1 MGKNRS
7 PRSNRNTRVLNVNLL
22 TSEREKLIYT
32 QNVFKSLFTQ
42 KQNKSEK
49 LIFFR
54 CCFCSY
60 LLQLCAFCFQAF
72 FWLIYFDGANFISA
86 INSIDCFATWG
97 EKALTIMSP
106 QHSCIS
112 NGEKKTT
119 ILPITDFLTF
129 FVFAK
134 DF

>member
-1 MGKNRS
+1 MC
-7 PRSNRNTRVLNVNLL
+7 VLF
-22 TSEREKLIYT
+22 S
-32 QNVFKSLFTQ
+32 SLF
-42 KQNKSEK
+42 
-49 LIFFR
+49 LVV
-54 CCFCSY
+54 
-60 LLQLCAFCFQAF
+60 
-72 FWLIYFDGANFISA
+72 IYFDVANFISA

-119 ILPITDFLTF
+119 TLPITDFLTF

-134 DF
+134 EF

>member
-1 MGKNRS
+1 MRF
-7 PRSNRNTRVLNVNLL
+7 
-22 TSEREKLIYT
+22 
-32 QNVFKSLFTQ
+32 VFKPFLGVFIS
-42 KQNKSEK
+42 
-49 LIFFR
+49 
-54 CCFCSY
+54 
-60 LLQLCAFCFQAF
+60 
-72 FWLIYFDGANFISA
+72 FDGANFISA

-112 NGEKKTT
+112 NGKKTT

-134 DF
+134 EREREREGGGG